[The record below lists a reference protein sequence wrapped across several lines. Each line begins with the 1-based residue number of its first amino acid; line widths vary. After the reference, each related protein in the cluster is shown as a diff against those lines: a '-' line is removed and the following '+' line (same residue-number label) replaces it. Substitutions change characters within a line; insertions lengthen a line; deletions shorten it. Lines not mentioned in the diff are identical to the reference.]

1 MGLRPG
7 GVRRVTQG
15 LREKT
20 RALRLR
26 RRQLEMLLDTALTQ
40 IGLRQHQQAM
50 AQPRRGHHLHHV
62 LRAVLA
68 PRDAPAAG
76 LTLLRLLRALIK
88 LGEGLA
94 QIVQLGLVQRRRR
107 QRGSGLDGGGRTG
120 RGARIVRIGKGVLGA
135 GGGSSA
141 VTLGLG
147 RARQLRKQGRHRIQ
161 VEGVVGVGDD
171 VVNVLPGRQRLAD
184 RLLLLLARVQT
195 HERGGV
201 AQGPVRLI
209 LLLHQAREHPDVA
222 GEARVRRAQ
231 QQGRDLR

>member
-1 MGLRPG
+1 
-7 GVRRVTQG
+7 
-15 LREKT
+15 
-20 RALRLR
+20 
-26 RRQLEMLLDTALTQ
+26 
-40 IGLRQHQQAM
+40 M

-76 LTLLRLLRALIK
+76 LALLGLLGALIE

-107 QRGSGLDGGGRTG
+107 QRGSGLGGGGWTS
-120 RGARIVRIGKGVLGA
+120 RGAGTARIGGGVPGA

-141 VTLGLG
+141 VALGLG
-147 RARQLRKQGRHRIQ
+147 RARQLCEQGRHRIQ
-161 VEGVVGVGDD
+161 VECVVGVGDD
-171 VVNVLPGRQRLAD
+171 VVNVLPGRQRLTD
-184 RLLLLLARVQT
+184 RLLLLLTRVQA
-195 HERGGV
+195 HEGGGV

>member
-1 MGLRPG
+1 MD
-7 GVRRVTQG
+7 
-15 LREKT
+15 
-20 RALRLR
+20 A
-26 RRQLEMLLDTALTQ
+26 ALTQ
-40 IGLRQHQQAM
+40 VGLRQHRQAM

-76 LTLLRLLRALIK
+76 LALLGLLGALIK

-107 QRGSGLDGGGRTG
+107 QRGSGWCGGGRTG
-120 RGARIVRIGKGVLGA
+120 RVTGIARIRRGVLGSE
-135 GGGSSA
+135 GGSGA
-141 VTLGLG
+141 IALGLG
-147 RARQLRKQGRHRIQ
+147 RARQLREQGRHRIQ
-161 VEGVVGVGDD
+161 VECVVGVGDD

-184 RLLLLLARVQT
+184 RCLLLLARVQT

-209 LLLHQAREHPDVA
+209 LLLHQAREDADIA

>member
-1 MGLRPG
+1 M
-7 GVRRVTQG
+7 
-15 LREKT
+15 

-26 RRQLEMLLDTALTQ
+26 RRQLEVLLDTTLTQ
-40 IGLRQHQQAM
+40 VGLRQHRQAM
-50 AQPRRGHHLHHV
+50 AQPRRGHHLHDV
-62 LRAVLA
+62 LCTVLA

-76 LTLLRLLRALIK
+76 LALLGFLGALIK

-94 QIVQLGLVQRRRR
+94 QIVQLGLVQRRRC
-107 QRGSGLDGGGRTG
+107 QRGSGLSGRTG
-120 RGARIVRIGKGVLGA
+120 RVAGIAWISRGVLGA
-135 GGGSSA
+135 GGGSGA
-141 VTLGLG
+141 VALGLG
-147 RARQLRKQGRHRIQ
+147 RACQLREQGRHGIQ

-184 RLLLLLARVQT
+184 RCLLLLTRVQA
-195 HERGGV
+195 HEGGGV

-209 LLLHQAREHPDVA
+209 LLLHQAREDADIA